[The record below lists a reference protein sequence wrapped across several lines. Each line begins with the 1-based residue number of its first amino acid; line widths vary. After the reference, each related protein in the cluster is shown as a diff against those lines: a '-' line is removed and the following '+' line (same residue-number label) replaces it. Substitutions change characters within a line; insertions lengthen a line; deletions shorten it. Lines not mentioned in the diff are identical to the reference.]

1 MALMRMGEGRY
12 QSVSPEDTERFG
24 ELVAPCLEDGDVL
37 VLTGGLGAGKTQFT
51 KGVSRGLGDAH
62 PRHEPHLCP
71 DGGTRWR
78 AVAALPL

>member
-51 KGVSRGLGDAH
+51 KGVS
-62 PRHEPHLCP
+62 HEPHLCP